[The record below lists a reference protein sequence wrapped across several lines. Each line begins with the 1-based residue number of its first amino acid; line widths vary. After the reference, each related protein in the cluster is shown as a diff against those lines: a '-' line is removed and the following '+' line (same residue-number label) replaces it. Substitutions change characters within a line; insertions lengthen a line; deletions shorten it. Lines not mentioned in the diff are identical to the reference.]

1 MPAWVVCCCRS
12 SASCGSSTSSC
23 CHVAKAALE
32 AAAYLQSSLI
42 TDQQQ
47 AAPSLIS
54 NRFSMLGVGSYRAA
68 VIDILSLL
76 SAVVHY
82 MSLGMNYILD
92 CVYNTQ
98 HNIVWTGIGM
108 SLDSVS
114 IKFPVKMKVLHWRSA
129 SVLLRNLYGHSIL
142 YVVSTLDGWHWP
154 FFVSVS
160 PFWCFV

>member
-1 MPAWVVCCCRS
+1 M
-12 SASCGSSTSSC
+12 
-23 CHVAKAALE
+23 AKTALE

-54 NRFSMLGVGSYRAA
+54 NRFSMLGSYRAA

-92 CVYNTQ
+92 CVY
-98 HNIVWTGIGM
+98 H
-108 SLDSVS
+108 
-114 IKFPVKMKVLHWRSA
+114 K
-129 SVLLRNLYGHSIL
+129 
-142 YVVSTLDGWHWP
+142 STLSEQALECHWIV
-154 FFVSVS
+154 FQSNFQ
-160 PFWCFV
+160 

>member
-1 MPAWVVCCCRS
+1 M
-12 SASCGSSTSSC
+12 
-23 CHVAKAALE
+23 AKTALE

-54 NRFSMLGVGSYRAA
+54 NRFSMLGSYRAA

-92 CVYNTQ
+92 CVQYTSQ
-98 HNIVWTGIGM
+98 HCLNRHWNVIGQCFNQISSENEGPSLKERICVVAQFVW
-108 SLDSVS
+108 
-114 IKFPVKMKVLHWRSA
+114 P
-129 SVLLRNLYGHSIL
+129 
-142 YVVSTLDGWHWP
+142 
-154 FFVSVS
+154 
-160 PFWCFV
+160 

>member
-1 MPAWVVCCCRS
+1 M
-12 SASCGSSTSSC
+12 
-23 CHVAKAALE
+23 AKTALE

-98 HNIVWTGIGM
+98 VNIV
-108 SLDSVS
+108 
-114 IKFPVKMKVLHWRSA
+114 
-129 SVLLRNLYGHSIL
+129 
-142 YVVSTLDGWHWP
+142 
-154 FFVSVS
+154 
-160 PFWCFV
+160 